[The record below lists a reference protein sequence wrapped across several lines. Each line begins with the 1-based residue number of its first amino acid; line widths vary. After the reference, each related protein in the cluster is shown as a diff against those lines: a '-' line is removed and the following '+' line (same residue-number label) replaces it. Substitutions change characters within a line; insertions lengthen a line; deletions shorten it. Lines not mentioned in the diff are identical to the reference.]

1 MMLTH
6 EGSHPE
12 YFGELCALAASGQI
26 SESELIELQDHM
38 QDCAHCRSTYA
49 QFIDLLHDK
58 LPLIDPEL
66 RRSTTLASFFSENS
80 SYRKRF
86 LTRAR
91 QQGLA
96 IPSGHLRNTFGSEV
110 GSWLLPRLCYTQI
123 ATLAIV
129 LLLATVGILSY
140 TLRQSNARY
149 RTLAANLAAM
159 SRQISRLDRPERG
172 PEWEI
177 RSGSQSAPNTPLA
190 PVVAAPSGA
199 DPELVKARQDYA
211 TAEARAGA
219 LREQLQGSGLELQ
232 ALGAQLEDAV
242 DSRNQLAKKLAET
255 AQAVTRASDELQ
267 RLNRSHSEDTARIA
281 TQGMEIRQLSEKL
294 SAQTETL
301 ERERTL
307 LAAGRDIH
315 DLMGAR
321 NLHIVDV
328 LDVDSKGKDQRAVGR
343 VFYTEGK
350 SLIFYAFD
358 LGNRVT
364 AKRNAS
370 FQVWGASGPAQSPA
384 KSLGIFYVDDQRQ
397 NRWVLKFDD
406 PDVLTE
412 IDSVFVTVEP
422 PGGSTK
428 PTGQKL
434 LYAYLK
440 TNLNHP

>member
-1 MMLTH
+1 MMLNH

-12 YFGELCALAASGQI
+12 YFGELCALVASGQI
-26 SESELIELQDHM
+26 SESELVELQDHM
-38 QDCAHCRSTYA
+38 QDCAHCRSTHA

-58 LPLIDPEL
+58 LPLVDPEL
-66 RRSTTLASFFSENS
+66 RRSSKLASFFSENS

-91 QQGLA
+91 RQGLA
-96 IPSGHLRNTFGSEV
+96 IPPGHLRNTFGNKL
-110 GSWLLPRLCYTQI
+110 GSWLLPRLRYTQV

-140 TLRQSNARY
+140 ILRQSNARY
-149 RTLAANLAAM
+149 RTLAANMAAM
-159 SRQISRLDRPERG
+159 SRQISQLDRPGRG
-172 PEWEI
+172 PAREI
-177 RSGSQSAPNTPLA
+177 RSGSQSSPDTPPL
-190 PVVAAPSGA
+190 PFVAART
-199 DPELVKARQDYA
+199 DRELPKARQDNA
-211 TAEARAGA
+211 TAEDRAKA
-219 LREQLQGSGLELQ
+219 LRQQLQATAIELQ
-232 ALGAQLEDAV
+232 ASRAQLEEAV
-242 DSRNQLAKKLAET
+242 DSRNQLANRLAET
-255 AQAVTRASDELQ
+255 EQVVTRVSDELQ
-267 RLNRSHSEDTARIA
+267 RLSRSHSQDTATIA
-281 TQGMEIRQLSEKL
+281 TQGVEIRELSEKL

-328 LDVDSKGKDQRAVGR
+328 LDVDSKGKDQRAYGR

-358 LGNRVT
+358 LGNRAT

-370 FQVWGASGPAQSPA
+370 FQVWGARGPAESPA
-384 KSLGIFYVDDQRQ
+384 KSLGIFYVDDQKQ
-397 NRWVLKFDD
+397 NRWVLKFDE

-422 PGGSTK
+422 PGGSAK

-440 TNLNHP
+440 ANLNHP

>member
-1 MMLTH
+1 ML
-6 EGSHPE
+6 SHDSSSPE

-26 SESELIELQDHM
+26 SEPELVELMDHM
-38 QDCAHCRSTYA
+38 QDCADCRSMYA
-49 QFIDLLHDK
+49 QFIELLHDK
-58 LPLIDPEL
+58 LPLVDSEL
-66 RRSTTLASFFSENS
+66 RRSSKLADFFSENS

-91 QQGLA
+91 RHGLA
-96 IPSGHLRNTFGSEV
+96 IPPEHLRDTLGSKS
-110 GSWLLPRLCYTQI
+110 GSWLFPRLRYTQV
-123 ATLAIV
+123 AALAFV
-129 LLLATVGILSY
+129 LLLAIVGILSY

-149 RTLAANLAAM
+149 RTLAANVTAM
-159 SRQISRLDRPERG
+159 SKRISQLDKPGRG
-172 PEWEI
+172 PAQEI
-177 RSGSQSAPNTPLA
+177 QPGSQPSPDTPPL
-190 PVVAAPSGA
+190 PLVAVPART
-199 DPELVKARQDYA
+199 DPEVVKAREDYA
-211 TAEARAGA
+211 SAEARAKA
-219 LREQLQGSGLELQ
+219 LQRQLQATAIEQQ
-232 ALGAQLEDAV
+232 ASIAQLEDTV
-242 DSRNQLAKKLAET
+242 DSRNQLANKLAET
-255 AQAVTRASDELQ
+255 EQAVTRVSDELQ
-267 RLNRSHSEDTARIA
+267 KLNRSHSEDTATIA
-281 TQGMEIRQLSEKL
+281 TQGAEIRELSEKL
-294 SAQTETL
+294 SAQTEAL
-301 ERERTL
+301 EQERTL

-328 LDVDSKGKDQRAVGR
+328 LDVDSKGKDQRAFGR

-358 LGNRVT
+358 LRNQAT

-422 PGGSTK
+422 PGGSAK

-440 TNLNHP
+440 ANLNHP